1 MGEFTV
7 DLQRF
12 GWFPSV
18 LPSEAAEDESSDE
31 EESNEVDD
39 EEAAAYHT

>member
-18 LPSEAAEDESSDE
+18 LPSEAGQAESSDAGEDE
-31 EESNEVDD
+31 ED

>member
-7 DLQRF
+7 DLHKF
-12 GWFPSV
+12 GWFPSI
-18 LPSEAAEDESSDE
+18 LPSEAGQVESSE
-31 EESNEVDD
+31 ED

>member
-18 LPSEAAEDESSDE
+18 LPSEAAEAESSDDE
-31 EESNEVDD
+31 EEEDEDD

>member
-18 LPSEAAEDESSDE
+18 LPSEASLVESSDAEDEDDE
-31 EESNEVDD
+31 DD

>member
-1 MGEFTV
+1 MGEYTV

-18 LPSEAAEDESSDE
+18 LPSEAAEGESSDE
-31 EESNEVDD
+31 EEADEEDD
-39 EEAAAYHT
+39 EDAAAYHT